1 MLDELRKGTEEDSLD
16 FDFDNEENVIASEDE
31 VEQKVER
38 LFLGMTA
45 VERMFISIFLFMNVT
60 VLGLA
65 FLLATH
71 RIAF

>member
-1 MLDELRKGTEEDSLD
+1 MLDELRKGTQEDSLD
-16 FDFDNEENVIASEDE
+16 FDFENEENVLPNEDE
-31 VEQKVER
+31 REQKVER

-45 VERMFISIFLFMNVT
+45 VERMFISIFLFMNVA

-71 RIAF
+71 RIVF

>member
-16 FDFDNEENVIASEDE
+16 FDFGNEENVLPNEDE
-31 VEQKVER
+31 VEQQVQR

-71 RIAF
+71 RIVL

>member
-1 MLDELRKGTEEDSLD
+1 MLDELRRGTEEDSLD
-16 FDFDNEENVIASEDE
+16 FDFGNEENVLPNEDE
-31 VEQKVER
+31 VEQQVQR

-71 RIAF
+71 RIVL

>member
-16 FDFDNEENVIASEDE
+16 FDFGNEDNVLPSEDE
-31 VEQKVER
+31 VEQKVDK
-38 LFLGMTA
+38 LFMGMTA

-60 VLGLA
+60 VLGIA

-71 RIAF
+71 RIVF